1 MSKDMENKKYDI
13 TDEQLAAWLDEN
25 LPEDEDVLVTEAL
38 ENDAYLR
45 EIVEAS
51 LDVEDKLF
59 VNRLREIYRGK
70 GGEDD
75 GDVEGGGLHPVLIMG
90 PRTSR
95 YDWGA
100 RLVQLKQNE
109 MAEGQDEDY
118 GRRAAN
124 ADEERKSRKVESS
137 EKQSSS
143 GTLAVF
149 IMLALLAVLVIGFL
163 MYHGVAEE
171 QQKKDEQ
178 FNEMMERMNHWGDSE
193 YGSYSSPVRGMTV
206 NITPSGTSKMLWP
219 TDGYMNHSRS
229 EDFTFKWNTKYSAIV
244 DVELDGKQL
253 SLITLDSKTNS
264 YTISASKL
272 KSGYTM
278 QWKITFTD
286 PDNEDSYEGLVRL
299 YDEVGISDM

>member
-1 MSKDMENKKYDI
+1 MSMTIESKKYDI

-25 LPEDEDVLVTEAL
+25 LPEDEDALVTEAL
-38 ENDAYLR
+38 EHDAYLR
-45 EIVEAS
+45 EIVDAT

-59 VNRLREIYRGK
+59 MNRLREIYRGK

-75 GDVEGGGLHPVLIMG
+75 GNAEGGGLHPVPVLG

-95 YDWGA
+95 YDWGT

-109 MAEGQDEDY
+109 ITESQDEAY
-118 GRRAAN
+118 GRKAAN
-124 ADEERKSRKVESS
+124 ADEERRSGGKGSS

-143 GTLAVF
+143 GALALY

-193 YGSYSSPVRGMTV
+193 YGSYSSPVRGMKV
-206 NITPSGTSKMLWP
+206 NNTPSGTSKMLWP
-219 TDGYMNHSRS
+219 SDGYMNHSRS

-264 YTISASKL
+264 YTIPASKL
-272 KSGYTM
+272 KSGNTM
-278 QWKITFTD
+278 QWKITFTN
-286 PDNEDSYEGLVRL
+286 PDSEESAEGLVRL
-299 YDEVGISDM
+299 DSN

>member
-1 MSKDMENKKYDI
+1 MTIESKKYDI

-25 LPEDEDVLVTEAL
+25 LPEDEDALVSEAL

-45 EIVEAS
+45 EIVDAT

-59 VNRLREIYRGK
+59 VNRLREIYCGK

-75 GDVEGGGLHPVLIMG
+75 GNAEGGGLHPVPVLG

-95 YDWGA
+95 YDWGT

-109 MAEGQDEDY
+109 ITESQDEAY
-118 GRRAAN
+118 GRKAAN
-124 ADEERKSRKVESS
+124 ADEERRSGGKGSS

-143 GTLAVF
+143 GALALY

-171 QQKKDEQ
+171 QQRKDEQ
-178 FNEMMERMNHWGDSE
+178 FNEMMERMNHWNDGD
-193 YGSYSSPVRGMTV
+193 YGYGLYSSPVSGMTV
-206 NITPSGTSKMLWP
+206 NITPPGTSKMLWP
-219 TDGYMNHSRS
+219 TSGYMNHSRS

-253 SLITLDSKTNS
+253 SLITLDSKTDG
-264 YTISASKL
+264 YTIPASKL
-272 KSGYTM
+272 KSGNTM

-286 PDNEDSYEGLVRL
+286 PNNEDSYEGSVRL
-299 YDEVGISDM
+299 YDEVEISDL